1 MRVGC
6 PSRGRR
12 AGRRAP
18 RCVRRRGA
26 DGWRREGSACLPS
39 RGSICAC
46 RVLVP
51 EPRNGAFPVFAPPLA
66 AANVAVRRSVLAAG
80 PVHRLSPSLL
90 DGASFLIHA
99 RSIRFTSPSHPLRL
113 LPIRCGQRAR
123 AGVAAPFAGRRAQAG
138 GHRHQDGSVRLA
150 SWIAVGRLSWGR
162 TLGNPVPTCHPHRP
176 HPVLF
181 PRRPNHPAPWFH
193 QENPP
198 HAAPRP
204 RPSATAAA

>member
-1 MRVGC
+1 MPEPGL
-6 PSRGRR
+6 
-12 AGRRAP
+12 AGWGRAP
-18 RCVRRRGA
+18 QCVKRRGA
-26 DGWRREGSACLPS
+26 DGGRREGSAGLPS
-39 RGSICAC
+39 RCEICAC

-51 EPRNGAFPVFAPPLA
+51 APRNGAFPVFAPPLA
-66 AANVAVRRSVLAAG
+66 AANVAVGRSVLTACS
-80 PVHRLSPSLL
+80 VRRLSSSPL
-90 DGASFLIHA
+90 DSASFLIHA
-99 RSIRFTSPSHPLRL
+99 RSIRVPSPSHPLRL

-123 AGVAAPFAGRRAQAG
+123 AGVAAPFAGGRAQAG

-150 SWIAVGRLSWGR
+150 SRIAVGRLSGGR

-181 PRRPNHPAPWFH
+181 PRRPNHPAPSFH

-204 RPSATAAA
+204 RPSPTAAA

>member
-1 MRVGC
+1 MRG
-6 PSRGRR
+6 PRAGTA
-12 AGRRAP
+12 AGRRRRP
-18 RCVRRRGA
+18 VWVIRRGA
-26 DGWRREGSACLPS
+26 DGGRREGSAGLPG
-39 RGSICAC
+39 RCEIRAC

-51 EPRNGAFPVFAPPLA
+51 APRNGALPVFAPPLA
-66 AANVAVRRSVLAAG
+66 AANVAVTRSVLTACS
-80 PVHRLSPSLL
+80 VRRLSSSPL
-90 DGASFLIHA
+90 DSASFLIHA
-99 RSIRFTSPSHPLRL
+99 RSIRFSSPSHPLRL
-113 LPIRCGQRAR
+113 LPIRGGQRAR
-123 AGVAAPFAGRRAQAG
+123 AGVAAPLAGRRAQAG

-204 RPSATAAA
+204 RPSPTAAA